1 MRLITLGIAIL
12 ALTLSIDLSAQS
24 NSTSDAFSMN
34 SWFRAFKQN
43 ADAKAMHSF
52 LVAMPKGGDLHHH
65 LSGAG
70 LSEWWFELASDP
82 NKNGG
87 YHYYTKVS
95 FSHCEGYGSNEFGPT
110 PQYMMFH
117 TVSGHTWDALSDC
130 QKSEYKRL
138 DRLTAEQI
146 AAFQNS
152 IRLDKPHEGRDE
164 FFERHWRRLGE
175 MTANP
180 TLMANILLKNMQAY
194 AQENVQ
200 YLETQVNLQRAT
212 HSDGT
217 PYTPEEALAVYE
229 ALLNSEEALET
240 QVEVRF
246 QYALLRFLPNAEQQL
261 AWMYEFVDTQRQRY
275 VGINMVGREDNDKG
289 YPLRFLST
297 LREMRKRY
305 PRIPLAIHAG
315 ESDEPNYHVRDTLLI
330 GADRIGHGFNTITD
344 PETLLLMRN
353 GPYLIESNL
362 ISNLLLEYVDN
373 FNQHPFP
380 EYLRLGIPVALSTDD
395 RGMWDSTLSD
405 EFFIAVTHF
414 NLSWDELLILVK
426 NSISYSFLSP
436 SDKAKQLEALEKN
449 MSDFVAQIQSG
460 EIPQRNSGTY
470 LGQFIC
476 GYEPAVCE

>member
-1 MRLITLGIAIL
+1 MRLMTLGIAIL
-12 ALTLSIDLSAQS
+12 ALTLSSTLSAQTS
-24 NSTSDAFSMN
+24 GTSDAFSMN
-34 SWFRAFKQN
+34 SWFRTFKQN
-43 ADAKAMHSF
+43 ADEKAVHSF

-70 LSEWWFELASDP
+70 LSEWWFELASDH

-87 YHYYTKVS
+87 YHYYTKVL
-95 FSHCEGYGSNEFGPT
+95 FSHCEGYGSNEFGPV

-117 TVSGHTWDALSDC
+117 TVSGHTWSSLNDC
-130 QKSEYKRL
+130 QKSEYERL
-138 DRLTAEQI
+138 DKLTAEQKV
-146 AAFQNS
+146 AFQNS
-152 IRLDKPHEGRDE
+152 IRLDKPHEGRNE

-212 HSDGT
+212 RSDGT
-217 PYTPEEALAVYE
+217 PYSPEEALAIYE
-229 ALLNSEEALET
+229 AMLRSEEAMAT
-240 QVEVRF
+240 GVEVRF

-261 AWMYEFVDTQRQRY
+261 RWIYQFVDSHRQRY

-362 ISNLLLEYVDN
+362 ISNLLLEYVNN

-405 EFFIAVTHF
+405 EFFIAVTQF
-414 NLSWDELLILVK
+414 NLSWDELILLMK
-426 NSISYSFLSP
+426 NSIGHSFLAP
-436 SDKAKQLEALEKN
+436 SDKVMQLERLEQRIAA
-449 MSDFVAQIQSG
+449 FVDKVQSG
-460 EIPQRNSGTY
+460 NLPQQQSATY

-476 GYEPAVCE
+476 GHAPSVCE